1 MLKGFTITLLA
12 ILGTMA
18 SVAQPGRRA
27 IVGTWQLVSRIDR
40 DLNGNVQ
47 QEPSLGA
54 DPIGYLVYDS
64 SGHVFVQM
72 MAQHRTAKPLDITSP
87 ADKNN
92 LAHVG
97 SYDAYFGHYEIDTV
111 GGIVTHQLEGALSQ
125 ADIGRSLTRRFH
137 LEGDTLTI
145 RFEPGGQGTTR
156 TRTLIWHR
164 VSH

>member
-1 MLKGFTITLLA
+1 MLKLSAITLLVG
-12 ILGTMA
+12 LVTLV
-18 SVAQPGRRA
+18 SVAQPGKRA
-27 IVGTWQLVSRIDR
+27 IVGTWRLVSRIDR
-40 DLNGNVQ
+40 DPAGNLL

-54 DPIGYLVYDS
+54 EPIGYLVYDS

-72 MAQHRTAKPLDITSP
+72 MAAHRSGEPLDITSP

-97 SYDAYFGHYEIDTV
+97 GYDAYFGHYEIDTTA
-111 GGIVTHQLEGALSQ
+111 GIVIHRLEGALSQ
-125 ADIGRSLTRRFH
+125 ADIGRSLTRRF
-137 LEGDTLTI
+137 LLKGDTLTI
-145 RFEPGGQGTTR
+145 RFEPGGQGATR